1 MSSINIRFESLVN
14 GNRAKFGAHISES
27 GKTSFGQE
35 GSFRS
40 YYEMNFFSDYK
51 TFIAA
56 IRRMVKNENTYIAEV
71 IVCNKNVSVD
81 KSQVEALLLEF
92 IEKENKVN

>member
-1 MSSINIRFESLVN
+1 
-14 GNRAKFGAHISES
+14 
-27 GKTSFGQE
+27 
-35 GSFRS
+35 
-40 YYEMNFFSDYK
+40 MNFFSDYK